1 MPDKLK
7 LIITRPAYNDMQNIF
22 EYIAQDNRVA
32 AMKLLSLF
40 EEKFNNILDFPN
52 IGYKPKFLSKDIR
65 VCIVAKH
72 YQIVY
77 TNNNRNLYIQRILT
91 GYQDIFNRNHK

>member
-1 MPDKLK
+1 MHKKLK

-22 EYIAQDNRVA
+22 DYIAQDNINA
-32 AMKLLSLF
+32 ASKLIEVFGKRFDS
-40 EEKFNNILDFPN
+40 IATFPN
-52 IGYKPKFLSKDIR
+52 SGFKPHFSSKDIK

-77 TNNNRNLYIQRILT
+77 AVRNDNLYIQRVLT
-91 GYQDIFNRNHK
+91 GYQDICNL

>member
-7 LIITRPAYNDMQNIF
+7 IIITRPAYNDMQNIL
-22 EYIAQDNRVA
+22 EYISQDNKLA
-32 AMKLLSLF
+32 ASKLLDLF
-40 EEKFNNILDFPN
+40 EEKFENIVCFRN
-52 IGYKPKFLSKDIR
+52 IGYKTNFLSNNTR

-77 TNNNRNLYIQRILT
+77 TTDNKNLYIQRILT
-91 GYQDIFNRNHK
+91 GYQDIFNI